1 MAMSAHAMAAASP
14 SKRASNRRIVVL
26 ARRAAGVAALVLV
39 ASTAHAQSAP
49 EPLTQRHPDLSQV
62 FVFFFLMLGPIK
74 IIAPFA
80 RMTKELDDAGRRRLA
95 TTACLIASASTVVAA
110 LIGHSVL
117 QNWHVSLGA
126 LLLAGG
132 IVLFLVALAQVLQ
145 QYAPSSD
152 AAPLADGSGPAADA
166 ARIAFPTVVT
176 PYGIAVV
183 IIILATSPRA
193 TYAIAVIAILL
204 GVMVLNL
211 LAMLFARQILGTIGI
226 VPLQILG
233 AVLSVL
239 QVALG
244 VQMILW
250 AMAIL
255 GIVEGPR
262 F

>member
-1 MAMSAHAMAAASP
+1 MALCLAA
-14 SKRASNRRIVVL
+14 
-26 ARRAAGVAALVLV
+26 VA
-39 ASTAHAQSAP
+39 AHAQSAP
-49 EPLTQRHPDLSQV
+49 EAAAPRHPDLSQV

-74 IIAPFA
+74 IVGPFVRITRA
-80 RMTKELDDAGRRRLA
+80 LDDAARRQLA
-95 TTACLIASASTVVAA
+95 MRAFLISSASTVIAA
-110 LIGHSVL
+110 IIGHSVL

-132 IVLFLVALAQVLQ
+132 VVLFLVALTQVLQ
-145 QYAPSSD
+145 QYA
-152 AAPLADGSGPAADA
+152 AAPTEALAAADGTGHAADA

-183 IIILATSPRA
+183 IIVLATSPNVA
-193 TYAIAVIAILL
+193 YAIAVIAILL
-204 GVMVLNL
+204 GVMALNL
-211 LAMLFARQILGTIGI
+211 LAMLYARQILRTIGI
-226 VPLQILG
+226 MPLQILG

-250 AMAIL
+250 SLAML
-255 GIVEGPR
+255 GIVEGTR

>member
-1 MAMSAHAMAAASP
+1 V
-14 SKRASNRRIVVL
+14 KRAIM
-26 ARRAAGVAALVLV
+26 RRAASVAGLCLLA
-39 ASTAHAQSAP
+39 AAAHAQGAP
-49 EPLTQRHPDLSQV
+49 EAPARHPDLSQV

-74 IIAPFA
+74 IVGPFVRITRA
-80 RMTKELDDAGRRRLA
+80 LDDAARRQLA
-95 TTACLIASASTVVAA
+95 IRAFLISSASTVIAA
-110 LIGHSVL
+110 IIGHTVL

-132 IVLFLVALAQVLQ
+132 VVLFLVALTQVLQ
-145 QYAPSSD
+145 QYASPSPEAI
-152 AAPLADGSGPAADA
+152 AAGDGPGHAADA

-183 IIILATSPRA
+183 IIVLATSPGLA
-193 TYAIAVIAILL
+193 YGIAVIAILL
-204 GVMVLNL
+204 GVMLLNL
-211 LAMLFARQILGTIGI
+211 LAMLYARQILGTIGI
-226 VPLQILG
+226 MPLQVLG

-250 AMAIL
+250 ALAML
-255 GIVEGPR
+255 GIFEGTR

>member
-1 MAMSAHAMAAASP
+1 MRRAVGVAGLCLVAAA
-14 SKRASNRRIVVL
+14 
-26 ARRAAGVAALVLV
+26 
-39 ASTAHAQSAP
+39 AHAQSAP
-49 EPLTQRHPDLSQV
+49 EAPAMRHPDLSQV

-74 IIAPFA
+74 IVGPFV
-80 RMTKELDDAGRRRLA
+80 RITKALDDAGRRQLA
-95 TTACLIASASTVVAA
+95 IRAFLISSASTVIAA
-110 LIGHSVL
+110 IIGHSVL

-132 IVLFLVALAQVLQ
+132 VVLFLVALTQVLQ
-145 QYAPSSD
+145 QYASPSAD
-152 AAPLADGSGPAADA
+152 ALAAADGLGHAADA

-183 IIILATSPRA
+183 IIVLATSPGLA
-193 TYAIAVIAILL
+193 YGIAVIAILL

-211 LAMLFARQILGTIGI
+211 LAMLFARQILRTIGI
-226 VPLQILG
+226 MPLQVLG

-250 AMAIL
+250 ALAML
-255 GIVEGPR
+255 GIFEGSR

>member
-1 MAMSAHAMAAASP
+1 M
-14 SKRASNRRIVVL
+14 
-26 ARRAAGVAALVLV
+26 
-39 ASTAHAQSAP
+39 
-49 EPLTQRHPDLSQV
+49 RHPDLSQV

-74 IIAPFA
+74 IVGPFV
-80 RMTKELDDAGRRRLA
+80 RITKALDDAGRRQLA
-95 TTACLIASASTVVAA
+95 IRAFLISSASTVIAA
-110 LIGHSVL
+110 IIGHSVL

-132 IVLFLVALAQVLQ
+132 VVLFLVALTQVLQ
-145 QYAPSSD
+145 QYASPSAD
-152 AAPLADGSGPAADA
+152 ALAAADGLGHAADA

-183 IIILATSPRA
+183 IIVLATSPGLA
-193 TYAIAVIAILL
+193 YGIAVIAILL

-211 LAMLFARQILGTIGI
+211 LAMLFARQILRTIGI
-226 VPLQILG
+226 MPLQVLG

-250 AMAIL
+250 ALAML
-255 GIVEGPR
+255 GIFEGSR

>member
-1 MAMSAHAMAAASP
+1 
-14 SKRASNRRIVVL
+14 
-26 ARRAAGVAALVLV
+26 
-39 ASTAHAQSAP
+39 AP
-49 EPLTQRHPDLSQV
+49 QHPELSQV

-74 IIAPFA
+74 IVGPYVRLTRA
-80 RMTKELDDAGRRRLA
+80 LDDAARRHLA
-95 TTACLIASASTVVAA
+95 MRAFLISSVSTVIAA
-110 LIGHSVL
+110 IIGHTVL

-132 IVLFLVALAQVLQ
+132 VVLFLVALTQVLQ
-145 QYAPSSD
+145 QYAPSPEAI
-152 AAPLADGSGPAADA
+152 AAGDGPGHAADA

-183 IIILATSPRA
+183 IIVLATSPGLA
-193 TYAIAVIAILL
+193 YGIAVIAILL

-211 LAMLFARQILGTIGI
+211 LAMLYARQILGTIGI
-226 VPLQILG
+226 MPLQVLG

-250 AMAIL
+250 SLAML
-255 GIVEGPR
+255 GILE
-262 F
+262 

>member
-1 MAMSAHAMAAASP
+1 MNPVIMRLAVSVAGPCLVAAA
-14 SKRASNRRIVVL
+14 AQ
-26 ARRAAGVAALVLV
+26 
-39 ASTAHAQSAP
+39 AQSAP
-49 EPLTQRHPDLSQV
+49 AAPAPQHPDLSQV

-74 IIAPFA
+74 IVGPFVRITRA
-80 RMTKELDDAGRRRLA
+80 LDDAARHHLA
-95 TTACLIASASTVVAA
+95 MRAFLISSASTVIAA
-110 LIGHSVL
+110 VVGHTVL

-132 IVLFLVALAQVLQ
+132 VVLFLVALQQVLQ
-145 QYAPSSD
+145 QYA
-152 AAPLADGSGPAADA
+152 APPPEALPAADGPGQAADA

-183 IIILATSPRA
+183 IIVLATSPGL
-193 TYAIAVIAILL
+193 TYGIAVIAILL

-211 LAMLFARQILGTIGI
+211 LAMLYARQILRTIGI
-226 VPLQILG
+226 MPLQVLG

-250 AMAIL
+250 SLAML
-255 GIVEGPR
+255 GIFEGTR

>member
-1 MAMSAHAMAAASP
+1 LN
-14 SKRASNRRIVVL
+14 RAITVAVL
-26 ARRAAGVAALVLV
+26 CLLAV
-39 ASTAHAQSAP
+39 TAQAQGAP
-49 EPLTQRHPDLSQV
+49 EAPPPQHPDLSQV

-74 IIAPFA
+74 IVGPFA
-80 RMTKELDDAGRRRLA
+80 RITKALDDAARRQLA
-95 TTACLIASASTVVAA
+95 TRAFLISSATTVIAA
-110 LIGHSVL
+110 IIGHSVL

-132 IVLFLVALAQVLQ
+132 VVLFLVALTQVLQ
-145 QYAPSSD
+145 QYATPSPEAL
-152 AAPLADGSGPAADA
+152 AAADGSGHADA

-183 IIILATSPRA
+183 IIILATSPNLV
-193 TYAIAVIAILL
+193 YAGAVIAILL
-204 GVMVLNL
+204 AVMALNL
-211 LAMLFARQILGTIGI
+211 LAMLYARQILRTVGI
-226 VPLQILG
+226 MPLQVLG

-250 AMAIL
+250 SLAML
-255 GIVEGPR
+255 GIFAGTR

>member
-1 MAMSAHAMAAASP
+1 M
-14 SKRASNRRIVVL
+14 
-26 ARRAAGVAALVLV
+26 RRAASVAGLCLVAA
-39 ASTAHAQSAP
+39 AAHAQSAP
-49 EPLTQRHPDLSQV
+49 EAPAARHPDLSQV

-74 IIAPFA
+74 IVGPFA
-80 RMTKELDDAGRRRLA
+80 RITKALDDAARRQLA
-95 TTACLIASASTVVAA
+95 IRAFLISSASTVIAA
-110 LIGHSVL
+110 VIGHSVL

-132 IVLFLVALAQVLQ
+132 VVLFLVALTQVLQ
-145 QYAPSSD
+145 QYAPSPD
-152 AAPLADGSGPAADA
+152 AVAAADGPGRAADA

-183 IIILATSPRA
+183 IIILATSPGLAYA
-193 TYAIAVIAILL
+193 TAVIAILL

-211 LAMLFARQILGTIGI
+211 LAMLFARQILRTIGI
-226 VPLQILG
+226 MPLQVLG

-250 AMAIL
+250 SLAML
-255 GIVEGPR
+255 GIFEGTR